1 MVLVAGGTGTLG
13 RHIVR
18 LLLEQG
24 HQVRVLTRE
33 RERARD
39 LPGEVEIVTGDVRT
53 ATDVAA
59 AVRGC
64 GTVISA
70 VHGFIGSGNPS
81 PEAIDRDGN
90 RVLMGAAAE
99 AGVEHLVL
107 MSVHGA
113 SPEHP
118 MSLHRAKYAAE
129 QALQA
134 SGLRFTIIRAT
145 AFLETWVTVIGG
157 TLSDQGHALVFGPG
171 RNPITLTVT
180 VAAASP
186 LGGGAAQGG
195 GLLGPCEAA
204 LLRRDRRRKGCCG
217 ARGALAIARALRA
230 RQGMART
237 CACPAA
243 CEAPA
248 PLASTR
254 RRLLRVGQG
263 AVRACQRRT
272 RPRRHGVWLRRQA
285 GARTPQLSRRRP
297 AAHDE
302 QPFLQAARHR
312 RRDLPRRDHQRPAL
326 LV

>member
-1 MVLVAGGTGTLG
+1 MILVAGGTGTLG

-18 LLLEQG
+18 LLVEQG

-64 GTVISA
+64 RTVISA

-171 RNPITLTVT
+171 RNPINFVSVRD
-180 VAAASP
+180 VAAVVALSVQDPSMSNEIVEIGGPEDLGFVTLAERLVEASGKPARIKHIP
-186 LGGGAAQGG
+186 LLMLRVMAVLARPFSPGFARQARAAVTMNTMDMT
-195 GLLGPCEAA
+195 CDA
-204 LLRRDRRRKGCCG
+204 K
-217 ARGALAIARALRA
+217 ALRA
-230 RQGMART
+230 RF
-237 CACPAA
+237 P
-243 CEAPA
+243 
-248 PLASTR
+248 
-254 RRLLRVGQG
+254 RLPTTTVERV
-263 AVRACQRRT
+263 
-272 RPRRHGVWLRRQA
+272 LSEL
-285 GARTPQLSRRRP
+285 QL
-297 AAHDE
+297 
-302 QPFLQAARHR
+302 
-312 RRDLPRRDHQRPAL
+312 
-326 LV
+326 